1 MIYKEKTEE
10 IIIVL
15 LDGTVAVLKTV
26 KKLRVCIKKFRKN
39 ENTPKL
45 ETE

>member
-10 IIIVL
+10 IIIIL
-15 LDGTVAVLKTV
+15 LDGTTAILKTV
-26 KKLRVCIKKFRKN
+26 KKLRVCYKKFRKN
-39 ENTPKL
+39 EDTPKL